1 MENPA
6 PGTINNTKARFK
18 NLLLV
23 LASVLLTLGL
33 CEAFLRMVYNFP
45 PIVSGW
51 RFQLNLPHETNQLG
65 FRGQSIKYATDD
77 FVVVLLGD
85 SNVESIALDF
95 PDMPEK
101 RLQHYLRALGV
112 PATVISLGAGG
123 YGQDQQLLVLE
134 EYFRSYRADVVVLWQ
149 TASND
154 VWNNMFPTHWPANG
168 SRKPTYR
175 LEGGKLIGP
184 NETMGRK
191 SSRIKLIAL
200 VQRILDTKDK
210 DGGWEKYLPEPY
222 VPMLTYHGPVSR
234 KWQERWDA
242 NQRMMLHENLANEKS
257 HLALKLAP
265 RSPRTYYGLRLTH
278 RLLEEIERLAYA
290 NGAGFAIFS
299 PGRPPRRSDNREFVC
314 LLNNRYY
321 RISSGQFEDN
331 IRYMNNGFRWLRVPV
346 TVKNWRVSPT
356 DGHYNAVATDQIMR
370 TLAGLLLQ
378 EPDE

>member
-1 MENPA
+1 MND
-6 PGTINNTKARFK
+6 AREGLK
-18 NLLLV
+18 NLLL
-23 LASVLLTLGL
+23 LFASVLLILVL
-33 CEAFLRMVYNFP
+33 CEVVLQVFYDLTPAT
-45 PIVSGW
+45 SGW
-51 RFQLNLPHETNQLG
+51 RFQKNMPQETNQMG
-65 FRGQSIKYATDD
+65 FRGQPIEYTPDD

-101 RLQHYLRALGV
+101 RLQHYLVESGF

-134 EYFRSYRADVVVLWQ
+134 EYFRNYRADMVILWQ

-168 SRKPTYR
+168 WRKPTYR
-175 LEGGKLIGP
+175 LEGGRLIGP
-184 NETMGRK
+184 NERMGRI
-191 SSRIKLIAL
+191 SSRIQLIAL
-200 VQRILDTKDK
+200 VQQILDNKDK
-210 DGGWEKYLPEPY
+210 DGKWEKYLPEPY
-222 VPMLTYHGPVSR
+222 APLLTYDGPVSR
-234 KWQERWDA
+234 KWQESWDA
-242 NQRMMLHENLANEKS
+242 NQRMMRHENLANEKS

-265 RSPRTYYGLRLTH
+265 RSPRTEYGLRLTH
-278 RLLEEIERLAYA
+278 RLLEEIEQLALA

-299 PGRPPRRSDNREFVC
+299 PGRPPRRSDNREIVC

-346 TVKNWRVSPT
+346 TVKNWRVSPA
-356 DGHYNAVATDQIMR
+356 DGHYNALATDQIMR
-370 TLAGLLLQ
+370 TLAGLLLH
-378 EPDE
+378 